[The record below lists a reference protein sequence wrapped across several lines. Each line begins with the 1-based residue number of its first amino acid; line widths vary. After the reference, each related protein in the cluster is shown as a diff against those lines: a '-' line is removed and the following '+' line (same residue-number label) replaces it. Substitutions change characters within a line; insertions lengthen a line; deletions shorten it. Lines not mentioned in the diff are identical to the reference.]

1 MHIHKK
7 FFDFAN
13 IADLPTLSVVAGIF
27 RSPNFFPMSVAFLK
41 TTFDLEIISLTFP
54 KSIF

>member
-1 MHIHKK
+1 MHIHKN

-27 RSPNFFPMSVAFLK
+27 RSPNFFPTSVAFLK